1 MRAVYTSENLSLA
14 TLELFVHVSP
24 RIIPTD
30 LMVVLAHLP
39 KRWSKTE
46 IKTSDLPTNWREF
59 PAPVSL
65 QEIGTEWLTSNSTLA
80 LVVPSA
86 INPIDKNVI
95 LNPGHSQMKD
105 VKIEPPEKFDFD
117 PRMFA

>member
-1 MRAVYTSENLSLA
+1 
-14 TLELFVHVSP
+14 
-24 RIIPTD
+24 
-30 LMVVLAHLP
+30 MVVLAQLP

-46 IKTSDLPTNWREF
+46 IKISDLPANWREF

-80 LVVPSA
+80 LIVPSA

-95 LNPGHSQMKD
+95 LNPGHPQMKG
-105 VKIEPPEKFDFD
+105 VKIEPPENFDFD